1 MKARIIVLLLMVGL
15 ILNGNQ
21 ASAQIKSLLKDK
33 AKNALSK
40 GLKRG
45 DDKEVK
51 QDTVQQPK
59 HQEEQQSQSSN
70 RSSGNNA
77 MNSFMQQK
85 MMSAMGFNNVK
96 YDIRYDFTSSMDME
110 INSTDSLGNKADP
123 VLYSTYF
130 DKNSRSFA
138 MEFDSKDKNSGQKER
153 SLLVFDYKNWAMLIL
168 AQKGN
173 DKSGIAMQIAK
184 DSTIEAQQKQGAQTN
199 QAKPENLENYN
210 MYYKATGRTKTI
222 AGYNCKEYLYESTE
236 GKVEIW
242 GTNDFIYD
250 YSEAY
255 GHMGGMGY
263 FATGGTT
270 YGLGTVLETHYSDKH
285 SKATS
290 DMVVKDIKVSNPK
303 SIDLMGYQII
313 GMGGQPGQNQG
324 GRRK

>member
-1 MKARIIVLLLMVGL
+1 MKARIIVLMLVAGMLVV
-15 ILNGNQ
+15 GNQ

-33 AKNALSK
+33 AKNALVK

-45 DDKEVK
+45 NEDEQKQKEAE
-51 QDTVQQPK
+51 QPQQQQQQP
-59 HQEEQQSQSSN
+59 EQQQNSN
-70 RSSGNNA
+70 QGSGNNA

-110 INSTDSLGNKADP
+110 INSTDSVGTKADP

-138 MEFDSKDKNSGQKER
+138 MEFDSKDKNSNQKQR
-153 SLLVFDYKNWAMLIL
+153 SLMVFDYKNWAMLIL

-173 DKSGIAMQIAK
+173 EKSGIAMQIAK
-184 DSTIEAQQKQGAQTN
+184 DSVLEAKQKQGPEAAQQK
-199 QAKPENLENYN
+199 PEDLSNAN

-222 AGYNCKEYLYESTE
+222 AGYNCKEYVYETTE
-236 GKVEIW
+236 GKVEVW
-242 GTNDFIYD
+242 GTNDVVYD
-250 YSEAY
+250 YSQAY
-255 GHMGGMGY
+255 GQMGGMSY

-285 SKATS
+285 TKATS
-290 DMVVKDIKVSNPK
+290 DMVTKDIKLSNPK

-313 GMGGQPGQNQG
+313 GMGGQPGN
-324 GRRK
+324 K

>member
-1 MKARIIVLLLMVGL
+1 MKSRIIGIFIIAALV
-15 ILNGNQ
+15 LNGGQ
-21 ASAQIKSLLKDK
+21 ASAQIKSLIKDK
-33 AKNALSK
+33 AKNALIK

-45 DDKEVK
+45 EEDKK
-51 QDTVQQPK
+51 Q
-59 HQEEQQSQSSN
+59 EQQQEQPQKEQQEQQEQQQN
-70 RSSGNNA
+70 NNQGSGNNA

-96 YDIRYDFTSSMDME
+96 YDIRYDYTSSMDME

-138 MEFDSKDKNSGQKER
+138 MEFDSKDQGSGQKQR
-153 SLLVFDYKNWAMLIL
+153 SLMVFDYKNWAMLIL
-168 AQKGN
+168 SQKGN
-173 DKSGIAMQIAK
+173 EKSGVAMQIAR
-184 DSTIEAQQKQGAQTN
+184 DSVLEAKQKQGPEADQ
-199 QAKPENLENYN
+199 QKPEDLSSSN

-222 AGYNCKEYLYESTE
+222 AGYNCKEYVYETTE
-236 GKVEIW
+236 GKIEVW
-242 GTNDFIYD
+242 ATNDVTYD

-255 GHMGGMGY
+255 GHMGGMNY

-270 YGLGTVLETHYSDKH
+270 YGLGSVLETHYSDKH

-290 DMVVKDIKVSNPK
+290 DMVTKDIKSSNPK

-313 GMGGQPGQNQG
+313 GMGGTPGQ
-324 GRRK
+324 K